1 MCNDVILI
9 SRTCNGVA
17 HDLASLEMS
26 WDPGEILCLEEPLPG
41 FVRLLVARDSVE
53 SSVSITRP
61 ALEPAFL
68 SKKNL
73 DLTPYSIE
81 CLR

>member
-26 WDPGEILCLEEPLPG
+26 WDPGEILCLEEPP
-41 FVRLLVARDSVE
+41 FVRLLV
-53 SSVSITRP
+53 SVSITRP
-61 ALEPAFL
+61 
-68 SKKNL
+68 
-73 DLTPYSIE
+73 
-81 CLR
+81 